1 MMSGVVLTAIIGVVT
16 SFCSSLITW
25 IFTKRKY
32 NAEVDT
38 VNLSNIESAIEI
50 YKSMV
55 LDLGKKLDIYG
66 KIIDK
71 NKADLI
77 RVKNVVV
84 RMMGKI
90 CTVESCKNRCP
101 YSSEETEALL
111 KLLDF
116 EVDETEF
123 KEGYSKE

>member
-38 VNLSNIESAIEI
+38 VNLSNIKSAIEI
-50 YKSMV
+50 YKAMV
-55 LDLGKKLDIYG
+55 LDLGKKLDVYG

>member
-1 MMSGVVLTAIIGVVT
+1 MSGVVLTAIIGVVT

-25 IFTKRKY
+25 LFTKRKY

-50 YKSMV
+50 YKAMV
-55 LDLGKKLDIYG
+55 LDLGKKLDVYG

-123 KEGYSKE
+123 KEEYPKE

>member
-116 EVDETEF
+116 EVDETGF

>member
-50 YKSMV
+50 YKAMV
-55 LDLGKKLDIYG
+55 LDLGKKLDVYG

>member
-1 MMSGVVLTAIIGVVT
+1 MSGVVLTAIIGVVT

-38 VNLSNIESAIEI
+38 VNLSNIKSAIEI
-50 YKSMV
+50 YKAMV
-55 LDLGKKLDIYG
+55 LDLGKKLDVYG

>member
-25 IFTKRKY
+25 LFTKRKY

-50 YKSMV
+50 YKAMV
-55 LDLGKKLDIYG
+55 LDLGKKLDVYG

-123 KEGYSKE
+123 KEEYSKE

>member
-25 IFTKRKY
+25 LFTKRKY

-50 YKSMV
+50 YKAMV
-55 LDLGKKLDIYG
+55 LDLGKKLDVYG

-123 KEGYSKE
+123 KEEYPKE

>member
-1 MMSGVVLTAIIGVVT
+1 MSGVVLTAIIGVVT

-116 EVDETEF
+116 EVDETGF

>member
-1 MMSGVVLTAIIGVVT
+1 MMSGIVLTAIIGVVT

-55 LDLGKKLDIYG
+55 LDLGRKLDIYG

-123 KEGYSKE
+123 KEGYPKE